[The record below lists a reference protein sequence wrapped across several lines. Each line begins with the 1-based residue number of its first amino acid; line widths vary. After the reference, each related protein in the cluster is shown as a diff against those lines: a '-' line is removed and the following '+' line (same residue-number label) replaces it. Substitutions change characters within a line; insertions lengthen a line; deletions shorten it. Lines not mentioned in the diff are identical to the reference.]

1 MEMDVEIDLPDFRIS
16 SAAGDSDVAVVA
28 FSGVGLK
35 FDGMPVEEFRN
46 SLNQIRQNGRAASV
60 IFVIDK
66 KRKWYNDGVM
76 APMVE
81 QINAIIDRLGARR
94 TVTLGNSMGGFG
106 AIVFARRLRHCRQ
119 AIAFCPQ
126 SSIDPAVAPF
136 ETRWPE
142 WRSGI
147 RTWQVSD
154 AAREFDPA
162 VAYDIYF
169 GKEDKRDV
177 RHAQRF
183 AQAAAANVRVNVISG
198 CSHDVARHL
207 REAGKLDGVLQSL
220 IWGEGPPPPV

>member
-1 MEMDVEIDLPDFRIS
+1 MDIEVDLPEFRIS

-28 FSGVGLK
+28 FSGVGLQL
-35 FDGMPVEEFRN
+35 GGLQVEEFRN
-46 SLNQIRQNGRAASV
+46 SLDRTRRNGRAASV
-60 IFVIDK
+60 IFVVDK
-66 KRKWYNDGVM
+66 NRKWYNDGVM

-81 QINAIIDRLGARR
+81 HINAIIDRLGARR

-106 AIVFARRLRHCRQ
+106 AVVFARRLRACRQ

-126 SSIDPAVAPF
+126 SSVDPAVVPF

-147 RTWQVSD
+147 ESWQVSD
-154 AAREFDPA
+154 ALGELDPA

-169 GKEDKRDV
+169 GQKDKLDA
-177 RHAQRF
+177 RHARRF
-183 AQAAAANVRVNVISG
+183 AQAAAPNVRLRLIAG

-207 REAGKLDGVLQSL
+207 RENGQLGGVLQAL
-220 IWGEGPPPPV
+220 IWGEGAPPAV